1 MDARTNELPLE
12 SEHEY
17 SDGPD
22 YSQRSSTRPSI
33 GATDIIE
40 TLRRG
45 WRFPLYGFLIGLALA
60 AVYFA
65 TVPNPYKSS
74 ARVLVDR
81 SVSRY
86 LQNNKI
92 VDQPTF
98 DEPEIGSQSFVMS
111 SDSVIVPVI
120 RALGLTRDSEFV
132 GQPKMGGARISD
144 YFGDIKKSVAAV
156 FGMSVAP
163 ATDAEAALE
172 RTAVEAITKRLTV
185 AREDVAN
192 VINVAFESEDRNKAA
207 KIANAIAD
215 SYITTTLDAKLNS
228 TRVASQ
234 WLQER
239 LVELKKQ
246 AADADKAL
254 QDFKAANNLKSGGG
268 GQEQRANL
276 ETQLANA
283 QIAAAEA
290 KSRLDRMR
298 QRSGEEVTTLMGT
311 DALNNNAKAGMTS
324 PGELFQLT
332 NNELIR
338 LRGQYRDL
346 AARAADI
353 ESHVGDKHPIAVK
366 LRRQADGL
374 QAAIRAEEQRIA
386 DSYANEY
393 QVAKARETE
402 IAATVANLAG
412 GTKAGSEL
420 RELESSAE
428 TLHKL
433 YDGTLQKYKEINTI
447 ETETMPVQS
456 ARVITR
462 AVPALSKNSKKGWA
476 VLAGSMMLGLFLGAG
491 AAVGREW
498 VSDVFRTPKA
508 VEQVTGKKCI
518 VLPMV
523 AATATPTEELVLD
536 APYSRFTE
544 ALRNVKAQI
553 DNNRNVHGA
562 KVIGVVSSLPNEG
575 KTTVGA
581 NLAALMI
588 ASSGARTLVIDSDF
602 HVRRMSAALAPDAR
616 EGLLEALENP
626 TRLSWLVSRRQRSG
640 LHVLP
645 CVSSERIPNSAELL
659 GSPMMGQLL
668 SVARKSYDYIII
680 EIAPVMSV
688 VDIKM
693 IERFVDQF
701 VFVVEWGATRRDLVL
716 DALSEAEIIGDRLA
730 CTILNKADPV
740 TIRNLES
747 YKGIKPG
754 DYYQS

>member
-22 YSQRSSTRPSI
+22 YSQRSSARPSI

-111 SDSVIVPVI
+111 SDSVVVPVI
-120 RALGLTRDSEFV
+120 RSLGLTRDSEFV
-132 GQPKMGGARISD
+132 GQPKMGSARISD
-144 YFGDIKKSVAAV
+144 YLGDVKKAV
-156 FGMSVAP
+156 GNLFGMSAAP
-163 ATDAEAALE
+163 ASDPEAALE

-228 TRVASQ
+228 TKVASQ
-234 WLQER
+234 WLQDR

-246 AADADKAL
+246 AADADRAL
-254 QDFKAANNLKSGGG
+254 QDFKAANNLKAGG
-268 GQEQRANL
+268 GQDQRANL
-276 ETQLANA
+276 ETILANA
-283 QIAAAEA
+283 QIATAEA
-290 KSRLDRMR
+290 KSRLDRIR
-298 QRSGEEVTTLMGT
+298 QRSGEEITTLMGT
-311 DALNNNAKAGMTS
+311 DALNNNAKAGLTS
-324 PGELFQLT
+324 PGELFSLT

-346 AARAADI
+346 SARAADI

-402 IAATVANLAG
+402 IAANAANMAG

-428 TLHKL
+428 ALHKL
-433 YDGTLQKYKEINTI
+433 YDSTLQKYKEINTI
-447 ETETMPVQS
+447 ETESMPVQN

-523 AATATPTEELVLD
+523 DATSTPMEELVLD

-553 DNNRNVHGA
+553 DNNRAVHGA
-562 KVIGVVSSLPNEG
+562 KVIGVVSSLPKEG
-575 KTTVGA
+575 KTTVSA

-688 VDIKM
+688 VDVKM

-701 VFVVEWGATRRDLVL
+701 VFVVGWGETRRDLVL
-716 DALSEAEIIGDRLA
+716 DALSEAEIIRDRLA
-730 CTILNKADPV
+730 CTILNKADPAA
-740 TIRNLES
+740 IRNLES

>member
-22 YSQRSSTRPSI
+22 YSQRSSARPSI

-45 WRFPLYGFLIGLALA
+45 WRFPLYGFLIGLTLA
-60 AVYFA
+60 AVYFT

-86 LQNNKI
+86 LQTNKI

-111 SDSVIVPVI
+111 SDSVVVPVI
-120 RALGLTRDSEFV
+120 RSLGLTRDSEFV

-144 YFGDIKKSVAAV
+144 YLGDIKKAV
-156 FGMSVAP
+156 TALFGMSVAP
-163 ATDAEAALE
+163 ATDPEAALE

-234 WLQER
+234 WLQDR

-246 AADADKAL
+246 AADADLAL
-254 QDFKAANNLKSGGG
+254 QDFKAANNVTNTRGNQGGMD
-268 GQEQRANL
+268 QRANL
-276 ETQLANA
+276 EIQLANA
-283 QIAAAEA
+283 QISTAEA
-290 KSRLDRMR
+290 KSRLDRI
-298 QRSGEEVTTLMGT
+298 QQSSGSGITAIVGT
-311 DALNNNAKAGMTS
+311 DALLNPARSGMINFALNNSDLVK
-324 PGELFQLT
+324 
-332 NNELIR
+332 
-338 LRGQYRDL
+338 LRSQYREV
-346 AARAADI
+346 AARTADV
-353 ESHVGDKHPIAVK
+353 EGTVGSKHEVAIK
-366 LRRQADGL
+366 LRRQAEEL
-374 QAAIRAEEQRIA
+374 QNAIRSEELRIA
-386 DSYANEY
+386 DSYSIEY
-393 QVAKARETE
+393 QVAKAREDE
-402 IAATVANLAG
+402 LAATVANLSG

-523 AATATPTEELVLD
+523 DAASTPMEELVLD

-553 DNNRNVHGA
+553 DNNRGVHGA
-562 KVIGVVSSLPNEG
+562 KVIGVVSSLPKEG
-575 KTTVGA
+575 KTTVSA

-680 EIAPVMSV
+680 EVAPVMSV
-688 VDIKM
+688 VDVKM

-701 VFVVEWGATRRDLVL
+701 VFVVEWGETRRDLVL
-716 DALSEAEIIGDRLA
+716 DALSEAEIIRDRLA

>member
-22 YSQRSSTRPSI
+22 YSQRSSARPSI

-45 WRFPLYGFLIGLALA
+45 WRFPLYGFLIGLTLA
-60 AVYFA
+60 AVYFT

-86 LQNNKI
+86 LQTNKI

-111 SDSVIVPVI
+111 SDSVVVPVI
-120 RALGLTRDSEFV
+120 RSLGLTRDSEFV

-144 YFGDIKKSVAAV
+144 YLGDIKKAV
-156 FGMSVAP
+156 TALFGMSVAP
-163 ATDAEAALE
+163 VTDPEAALE

-207 KIANAIAD
+207 RIANAIAD

-234 WLQER
+234 WLQDR

-246 AADADKAL
+246 AADADLAL
-254 QDFKAANNLKSGGG
+254 QDFKAANNVTNTRGNQGGMD
-268 GQEQRANL
+268 QRANL
-276 ETQLANA
+276 EIQLANA
-283 QIAAAEA
+283 QISTAEA
-290 KSRLDRMR
+290 KSRLDRI
-298 QRSGEEVTTLMGT
+298 QQSSGSGITAIVGT
-311 DALNNNAKAGMTS
+311 DALLNPARSGMINFALNNSDLVK
-324 PGELFQLT
+324 
-332 NNELIR
+332 
-338 LRGQYRDL
+338 LRSQYREV
-346 AARAADI
+346 AARTADV
-353 ESHVGDKHPIAVK
+353 ESTVGSKHEVAIK
-366 LRRQADGL
+366 LRRQAEEL
-374 QAAIRAEEQRIA
+374 QNAIRSEELRIA
-386 DSYANEY
+386 DSYSIEY
-393 QVAKARETE
+393 QVAKAREDE
-402 IAATVANLAG
+402 LAATVANLSG

-523 AATATPTEELVLD
+523 DAASTPMEELVLD

-553 DNNRNVHGA
+553 DNNRGVHGA
-562 KVIGVVSSLPNEG
+562 KVIGVVSSLPKEG
-575 KTTVGA
+575 KTTVSA

-680 EIAPVMSV
+680 EVAPVMSV
-688 VDIKM
+688 VDVKM

-701 VFVVEWGATRRDLVL
+701 VFVVEWGETRRDLVL
-716 DALSEAEIIGDRLA
+716 DALSEAETIRDRLA

>member
-12 SEHEY
+12 SEYEY
-17 SDGPD
+17 SEGPD
-22 YSQRSSTRPSI
+22 YSQRSSARPSI
-33 GATDIIE
+33 GATDVLE

-60 AVYFA
+60 AVYFV

-111 SDSVIVPVI
+111 SDSVVVPVI
-120 RALGLTRDSEFV
+120 RSLGLTRDSEFV

-144 YFGDIKKSVAAV
+144 YLGDIKKAVASL
-156 FGMSVAP
+156 FGMSGAP
-163 ATDAEAALE
+163 ATDPEAALE

-192 VINVAFESEDRNKAA
+192 VINVAFESEDKNKAA

-228 TRVASQ
+228 TRVASR
-234 WLQER
+234 WLQDR

-246 AADADKAL
+246 AADADRTL
-254 QDFKAANNLKSGGG
+254 QEFKAANNVKNTGGNQG
-268 GQEQRANL
+268 GIDQRANL
-276 ETQLANA
+276 EIQLANA
-283 QIAAAEA
+283 QIATAEA
-290 KSRLDRMR
+290 KSRLDRI
-298 QRSGEEVTTLMGT
+298 QQSSGSGITAIAGT
-311 DALNNNAKAGMTS
+311 DALLNPARSGMINFALNNSDLVK
-324 PGELFQLT
+324 
-332 NNELIR
+332 
-338 LRGQYRDL
+338 LRSQYREV
-346 AARAADI
+346 AARAADV
-353 ESHVGDKHPIAVK
+353 EGKVGSKHEVAIK
-366 LRRQADGL
+366 LRHQ
-374 QAAIRAEEQRIA
+374 AEELQSSITSEELRIA
-386 DSYANEY
+386 DSYSIEY
-393 QVAKARETE
+393 QVAKARENE
-402 IAATVANLAG
+402 LAATVANLSG

-498 VSDVFRTPKA
+498 ASDVFRTPKA
-508 VEQVTGKKCI
+508 VEQVIGKKCI

-523 AATATPTEELVLD
+523 DATSTPMEELVLD

-553 DNNRNVHGA
+553 DNNRSVHGA
-562 KVIGVVSSLPNEG
+562 KVIGVVSSLPKEG
-575 KTTVGA
+575 KTTVSA

-701 VFVVEWGATRRDLVL
+701 VFVVEWGETRRDLVL
-716 DALSEAEIIGDRLA
+716 DALSEAEIIRDRLA

>member
-17 SDGPD
+17 SEGPD
-22 YSQRSSTRPSI
+22 YSQRSSARPSI

-86 LQNNKI
+86 LQTNKI

-111 SDSVIVPVI
+111 SDSVVVPVI
-120 RALGLTRDSEFV
+120 RSLGLTRDSEFV

-144 YFGDIKKSVAAV
+144 YLGDIKKAVAAL

-163 ATDAEAALE
+163 VTDPEAALE
-172 RTAVEAITKRLTV
+172 RTAVEAVTKRLTV

-207 KIANAIAD
+207 RIANAIAD

-228 TRVASQ
+228 TRVAGQ
-234 WLQER
+234 WLQDR

-246 AADADKAL
+246 AADADRAL

-268 GQEQRANL
+268 NQGGLDQRANL
-276 ETQLANA
+276 EIQLANA
-283 QIAAAEA
+283 QIATAEA
-290 KSRLDRMR
+290 KSRLDRI
-298 QRSGEEVTTLMGT
+298 QQSSGSGITAIVGT
-311 DALNNNAKAGMTS
+311 DALLNPARSGMINFALNNSDLVK
-324 PGELFQLT
+324 
-332 NNELIR
+332 
-338 LRGQYRDL
+338 LRSQYREV
-346 AARAADI
+346 AARAADV
-353 ESHVGDKHPIAVK
+353 ESKVGSKHEVAIK
-366 LRRQADGL
+366 LRHQ
-374 QAAIRAEEQRIA
+374 AEELQSAIKNEELRIA
-386 DSYANEY
+386 DSYSIEY
-393 QVAKARETE
+393 QVAKARENE
-402 IAATVANLAG
+402 LAATVANLSG

-508 VEQVTGKKCI
+508 VEQVIGKKCI

-523 AATATPTEELVLD
+523 DATSTPIEELVLD

-553 DNNRNVHGA
+553 DNNRGVHGA
-562 KVIGVVSSLPNEG
+562 KVIGVVSSLPKEG
-575 KTTVGA
+575 KTTVSA

-680 EIAPVMSV
+680 EIAPVVSV
-688 VDIKM
+688 VDVKM

-716 DALSEAEIIGDRLA
+716 DALSEAEIIRDRIA

>member
-12 SEHEY
+12 SDYEY
-17 SDGPD
+17 SDGNH
-22 YSQRSSTRPSI
+22 SQRSSTRPSI
-33 GATDIIE
+33 GATDILE
-40 TLRRG
+40 TLRRS

-60 AVYFA
+60 AAYFVM
-65 TVPNPYKSS
+65 VPNPYKSS

-81 SVSRY
+81 SMSRY

-98 DEPEIGSQSFVMS
+98 DEAEVGSQQYVMS
-111 SDSVIVPVI
+111 SDSVIVPMI
-120 RALGLTRDSEFV
+120 RSLGLTRDSEFV

-144 YFGDIKKSVAAV
+144 ILGDIKKAVAGL
-156 FGMSVAP
+156 FGMRAAP
-163 ATDAEAALE
+163 VDDPEAALE
-172 RTAVEAITKRLTV
+172 RTAVEAIAKRLTV
-185 AREDVAN
+185 TREDIAN
-192 VINVAFESEDRNKAA
+192 VINVAFESEDKAKAA
-207 KIANAIAD
+207 KIANAIAE
-215 SYITTTLDAKLNS
+215 SYVATTMSAKLNS
-228 TRVASQ
+228 TKVASQ
-234 WLQER
+234 WLQDR

-246 AADADKAL
+246 AADADLAL
-254 QDFKAANNLKSGGG
+254 QNFKAANNLKTTGGG
-268 GQEQRANL
+268 LDQRGNL
-276 ETQLANA
+276 ETALANA
-283 QIAAAEA
+283 QIATAEA
-290 KSRLDRMR
+290 KSRLDRIL
-298 QRSGEEVTTLMGT
+298 QRNGEAVTTQMGT
-311 DALNNNAKAGMTS
+311 DALNNNAKAGLTS
-324 PGELFQLT
+324 PGELFSLT

-338 LRGQYRDL
+338 LRSQYRDL
-346 AARAADI
+346 SSRAADI
-353 ESHVGDKHPIAVK
+353 ESHVGPNHPIAQK
-366 LRRQADGL
+366 FRRQANDV
-374 QAAIRAEEQRIA
+374 QAAIKAEEQRIA

-402 IAATVANLAG
+402 IAASVGNLAG
-412 GTKAGSEL
+412 GSKAGSEL

-447 ETETMPVQS
+447 ENETMPVQT

-462 AVPALSKNSKKGWA
+462 AVPAASKNSKKGWA

-498 VSDVFRTPKA
+498 VADVLRTPKA
-508 VEQVTGKKCI
+508 VEQVTGSKCV
-518 VLPMV
+518 VLPQIE
-523 AATATPTEELVLD
+523 AKSTPMEEFVLD

-544 ALRNVKAQI
+544 ALRKVKAEI
-553 DNNRNVHGA
+553 DTNRGVHGA
-562 KVIGVVSSLPNEG
+562 KVIGVVSSLPKEG

-588 ASSGARTLVIDSDF
+588 AASGARTLVIDSDF
-602 HVRRMSAALAPDAR
+602 HVRRLSATLAPDAR

-626 TRLSWLVSRRQRSG
+626 TRLPWLVSRRQRSG

-645 CVSSERIPNSAELL
+645 CVVPARIPNSAELL
-659 GSPMMGQLL
+659 GSPMMQQLL
-668 SVARKSYDYIII
+668 AVARKSYDYVII

-688 VDIKM
+688 VDVKM

-701 VFVVEWGATRRDLVL
+701 VFVVEWGETKRDLVL
-716 DALSEAEIIGDRLA
+716 DALSEAEIIRDRLA
-730 CTILNKADPV
+730 CVILNKADPV
-740 TIRNLES
+740 AIAKIES

>member
-1 MDARTNELPLE
+1 MDVRTNELPLE
-12 SEHEY
+12 SEYEY
-17 SDGPD
+17 SDGNH
-22 YSQRSSTRPSI
+22 SQRSSARPSI
-33 GATDIIE
+33 GATDVLE
-40 TLRRG
+40 TLRRS
-45 WRFPLYGFLIGLALA
+45 WRFPLYGLLIGLALA
-60 AVYFA
+60 AVYFIV
-65 TVPNPYKSS
+65 VPNPYKSS

-81 SVSRY
+81 SMSRY

-98 DEPEIGSQSFVMS
+98 DEQEISSQQYVMT
-111 SDSVIVPVI
+111 SDSVIIPVI
-120 RALGLTRDSEFV
+120 KSLGLTRDSEFV
-132 GQPKMGGARISD
+132 GQPKMGGARISE
-144 YFGDIKKSVAAV
+144 YLAGLKQAVAGM

-163 ATDAEAALE
+163 PADPEAALE
-172 RTAVEAITKRLTV
+172 RTAVEAIAKRLTA
-185 AREDVAN
+185 AREDIAN
-192 VINVAFESEDRNKAA
+192 VITVTFESEDKAKAA
-207 KIANAIAD
+207 RIANAIAD
-215 SYITTTLDAKLNS
+215 SYITTTTNAKLNS

-234 WLQER
+234 WLQDR

-246 AADADKAL
+246 AADADRAL
-254 QDFKAANNLKSGGG
+254 MDFRTANNLKTNAG

-290 KSRLDRMR
+290 KGRLDRIL
-298 QRSGEEVTTLMGT
+298 QRNGEAVTTQMGT

-324 PGELFQLT
+324 PGELFSLT

-346 AARAADI
+346 SARAADI
-353 ESHVGDKHPIAVK
+353 ESHVGPSHPIALK
-366 LRRQADGL
+366 FRRQADGI
-374 QAAIRAEEQRIA
+374 QAAIKAEEQRIA

-402 IAATVANLAG
+402 IAATVANMAG

-447 ETETMPVQS
+447 ENETMPVQS
-456 ARVITR
+456 ARVIAR
-462 AVPALSKNSKKGWA
+462 AVPALSKTSKKGWV

-498 VSDVFRTPKA
+498 VADVFRTPKA
-508 VEQVTGKKCI
+508 VEQVTGNKCV
-518 VLPMV
+518 VLPL
-523 AATATPTEELVLD
+523 AEAKSTPIEELVLD

-544 ALRNVKAQI
+544 ALRKVKAEI
-553 DNNRNVHGA
+553 DSNRSVHGA
-562 KVIGVVSSLPNEG
+562 KVIGIVSSLPKEG

-588 ASSGARTLVIDSDF
+588 AASGARTLVIDSDF
-602 HVRRMSAALAPDAR
+602 HVRRLSAALAPDAR

-626 TRLSWLVSRRQRSG
+626 TRLPWLTSRRQRSG

-645 CVSSERIPNSAELL
+645 CVAPARIPNSAELL
-659 GSPMMGQLL
+659 GSPMMAQLL
-668 SVARKSYDYIII
+668 QVARKSYDYIII

-688 VDIKM
+688 VDVKM
-693 IERFVDQF
+693 IERFIDQF
-701 VFVVEWGATRRDLVL
+701 VFVVEWGETKRDLVL
-716 DALSEAEIIGDRLA
+716 DALSEAEIIRDRLA
-730 CTILNKADPV
+730 CIILNKADPV
-740 TIRNLES
+740 AIQKIES
-747 YKGIKPG
+747 YKGIKAG
-754 DYYQS
+754 EYYQS